1 MGSWQNLLTEVVMEL
16 GCSFHR
22 TTGEYSHNLEHPDKV
37 APKDPQNLL
46 LVIGRMSK
54 TSNRDLGSL
63 KKY

>member
-22 TTGEYSHNLEHPDKV
+22 TNGEYSHNLEQPDKV